1 MKRKCSKDESD
12 LSPPRNREINKQC
25 LILMVI
31 VMNKGLSSV
40 MFWKNNTVFTGN
52 FTYPSSFG
60 Y

>member
-1 MKRKCSKDESD
+1 MV
-12 LSPPRNREINKQC
+12 
-25 LILMVI
+25 LMVI

-40 MFWKNNTVFTGN
+40 MFWKNKSVFTGS